1 MFTYLIIFFIIAELF
16 LLYKIRNKPLKN
28 SVLTLNILSLIL
40 LLAVFYFTQREFLFN
55 LDIKINQLDFNLA
68 YKTLMIFFTNIVN
81 TISVIIIALI
91 LLAFFIKKKYYI
103 RARILF
109 YSLIAG
115 LFFKTVIKELIQR
128 ARPMNM
134 LIEETEFSFPSG
146 HALFAALI
154 FGFLIY
160 VFKNEIKNKIIRY
173 SFIVINIL
181 LMITISFSRLY
192 LKVHWFSDVLA
203 GFFLGI
209 FILTYIIILE
219 KQFKLKHH

>member
-1 MFTYLIIFFIIAELF
+1 
-16 LLYKIRNKPLKN
+16 
-28 SVLTLNILSLIL
+28 
-40 LLAVFYFTQREFLFN
+40 
-55 LDIKINQLDFNLA
+55 
-68 YKTLMIFFTNIVN
+68 
-81 TISVIIIALI
+81 
-91 LLAFFIKKKYYI
+91 
-103 RARILF
+103 
-109 YSLIAG
+109 
-115 LFFKTVIKELIQR
+115 
-128 ARPMNM
+128 MNM

-173 SFIVINIL
+173 SFIIINIL